1 MKRIF
6 TQLTASLLLMMAG
19 VLIFPISAPAA
30 TDDETKSYQI
40 KMNVN
45 EGGKVVT
52 SATQAPEG
60 SSVSLWT
67 YVKKGYQRE
76 TFTVTTSDGQ
86 DVELIPIV
94 GTSTTELLTN
104 GKCDG
109 TFGGWEKTD
118 AGSGW
123 KVNTEKN
130 QICWASSYQT
140 CTLWQTFNLEDYG
153 ISDSEI
159 DKGNVACSA
168 SADMMSIWE
177 KNGQGARVA
186 EVKVEMQDA
195 SGNVIKTVTVLDDLS
210 YIEDWKSYNTTFNL
224 VNGTRKLKYVVRGQ
238 DAIIWNGNFGPAY
251 RNLSLTITSTGSE
264 SGFTMPAADV
274 TVNAVFSK
282 EGGGTVV
289 TPEPTITYE
298 TTDDYCLITAT
309 GEGEVKLYVDG
320 TEIENPCMW
329 DRTDQDQT
337 VTVTATAQ
345 EDGKEMSTVT
355 LQIKIPKK
363 EGGTTAPTISYE
375 ITDDYCLITA
385 TGEGMII
392 LYVNDTEV
400 ENPCMWDRTDQDQ
413 EITVTAVDEING
425 NVVTEAIWIP
435 KKEGGSAFTGKV
447 CIDNIYYNLNGD
459 DKTAE
464 VTYNVKYEGYIEGD
478 LVIPEKVTYEG
489 VEYTVT
495 SIGESAFYSTNYV
508 DPTSVKI
515 PGTVTTIREYAFR
528 SCDFRIIE
536 IPEGVTTIGKQAFYS
551 CTYCHELYL
560 PSTLTS
566 IGSQAFGWGNLTKV
580 FSSTENPCELP
591 EDAFDE
597 DRYQAATLGVPVG
610 AISNYQNTNYWNK
623 FQKIVETETIAG
635 ADGKPLRY
643 YLYSDSK
650 TAEVA
655 HMDYSG
661 KIVIP
666 EKVTIKGVEYT
677 VTTIG
682 EEAFYEC
689 EDLTS
694 VSIPGSVTTIADFA
708 FYACSGLSSIT
719 IPGSV
724 TTIGYSAFDSCSGLT
739 SITIPGSVTTIDNY
753 AFYDCSGLTSITIP
767 EGVTTIGKGVFG
779 NCSGLTSIT
788 IPNSVTT
795 IGYHAFRGCS
805 GLTSITIPGS
815 VTTID
820 NYAFLSCSGLTSI
833 TIPASVTTL
842 GVNPFED
849 CSRLASMKVESGN
862 TKYDSRDGCNAI
874 ILKEENTLVSGC
886 KNTIIPNTV
895 TSIGE
900 DAFAGIE
907 TLTAIEIPNSVTSIG
922 RYAFVDCQGL
932 TSITLPNSLTS
943 IGELALSYCDNLSSV
958 VIPGSVTQLG
968 KWVFYN
974 SPALKE
980 IHCQIQEP
988 IEVHNQFFSTN
999 TYSEATLYVP
1009 TGTKEKYQSTASWNL
1024 FTNIVEEEVTAIDR
1038 ILLGQQGSMTVYD
1051 LKGRKINPSQVRKGH
1066 VYIVNGKKTVVR

>member
-566 IGSQAFGWGNLTKV
+566 IGSQAFGWGNQTKV

-805 GLTSITIPGS
+805 GLTSITIPGR

-820 NYAFLSCSGLTSI
+820 NYA
-833 TIPASVTTL
+833 
-842 GVNPFED
+842 FED

-1024 FTNIVEEEVTAIDR
+1024 FTNIVEEEVTAVDR
-1038 ILLGQQGSMTVYD
+1038 ILLGQQGSITVYD
-1051 LKGRKINPSQVRKGH
+1051 TKGRKINPSQVRKGH

>member
-6 TQLTASLLLMMAG
+6 TQLTASLLLTMAG

-118 AGSGW
+118 GGSGW
-123 KVNTEKN
+123 GVNHEKDAV
-130 QICWASSYQT
+130 CWASSYYT

-159 DKGNVACSA
+159 DNGNVSCSA
-168 SADMMSIWE
+168 SAEMTSIWE
-177 KNGQGARVA
+177 KNGNGARVA

-195 SGNVIKTVTVLDDLS
+195 SGNVINTVTVLNDLS
-210 YIEDWKSYNTTFNL
+210 YIENWKTYSATFTL
-224 VNGTRKLKYVVRGQ
+224 AAGTRILRYVVRGQ
-238 DAIIWNGNFGPAY
+238 DAINWNGRFGPAY

-309 GEGEVKLYVDG
+309 GEG
-320 TEIENPCMW
+320 
-329 DRTDQDQT
+329 
-337 VTVTATAQ
+337 
-345 EDGKEMSTVT
+345 
-355 LQIKIPKK
+355 
-363 EGGTTAPTISYE
+363 
-375 ITDDYCLITA
+375 
-385 TGEGMII
+385 MIV

-459 DKTAE
+459 NMTAE
-464 VTYNVKYEGYIEGD
+464 VTYNKQNVGYLKGEV
-478 LVIPEKVTYEG
+478 VIPEKVTYEG

-495 SIGESAFYSTNYV
+495 SIGEYAFKNNNSIS
-508 DPTSVKI
+508 PSSVTI
-515 PGTVTTIREYAFR
+515 PGTVTTIGKSAFEDCR
-528 SCDFRIIE
+528 LTIVE
-536 IPEGVTTIGKQAFYS
+536 IPEGVTTIGEKAFYS
-551 CTYCHELYL
+551 CTSYQDLIL

-566 IGSQAFGWGNLTKV
+566 IGSQAFGWSNQTRI
-580 FSSTENPCELP
+580 FSAMENPCELP
-591 EDAFDE
+591 EDAFYE
-597 DRYQAATLGVPVG
+597 YRFETTTLYVPVG
-610 AISNYQNTNYWNK
+610 TKSKYQNTNYWSK
-623 FQKIVETETIAG
+623 FQNIVEGEMKKIAV
-635 ADGKPLRY
+635 ADGNSLY
-643 YLYSDSK
+643 YILYSDSK
-650 TAEVA
+650 TAEVIQ
-655 HMDYSG
+655 MGVYSG
-661 KIVIP
+661 KIDIP
-666 EKVTIKGVEYT
+666 EKVTSKGVEYT
-677 VTTIG
+677 VTSIG

-689 EDLTS
+689 ENLTS
-694 VSIPGSVTTIADFA
+694 V
-708 FYACSGLSSIT
+708 T
-719 IPGSV
+719 IPKSV
-724 TTIGYSAFDSCSGLT
+724 TTIGDNAF
-739 SITIPGSVTTIDNY
+739 
-753 AFYDCSGLTSITIP
+753 
-767 EGVTTIGKGVFG
+767 E
-779 NCSGLTSIT
+779 
-788 IPNSVTT
+788 
-795 IGYHAFRGCS
+795 GCS

-815 VTTID
+815 VTTIG
-820 NYAFLSCSGLTSI
+820 NYAFDSCSGITTV
-833 TIPASVTTL
+833 TIPKSVTTL
-842 GVNPFED
+842 GYNPFWG
-849 CSRLASMKVESGN
+849 CSGLTSMKVESGN
-862 TKYDSRDGCNAI
+862 AKYDSRNGCNAI
-874 ILKEENTLVSGC
+874 IEKATNTLVSGC
-886 KNTIIPNTV
+886 KNTTIPNTV

-900 DAFAGIE
+900 DAFGGLE
-907 TLTAIEIPNSVTSIG
+907 TLTSIDIPNSVTSIES
-922 RYAFVDCQGL
+922 YAFYRCSGL
-932 TSITLPNSLTS
+932 TSISLSDGLTSIGEDAFNGCQSLTSISLPKSLTS
-943 IGELALSYCDNLSSV
+943 IGEWAFFSCGALVSMEIPEGVTKIGLQILSYCNALT
-958 VIPGSVTQLG
+958 SVTIPASVLEFADY
-968 KWVFYN
+968 VFYG
-974 SPALKE
+974 SEALKE
-980 IHCQIQEP
+980 IHCHISEP
-988 IEVHNQFFSTN
+988 SAISEYVFDPKNYST
-999 TYSEATLYVP
+999 ATLYVP
-1009 TGTKEKYQSTASWNL
+1009 KGTKEKYQSTASWNL
-1024 FTNIVEEEVTAIDR
+1024 FTNIEEEEVTGIEK
-1038 ILLGQQGSMTVYD
+1038 ILNGMPATVTIYD
-1051 LKGRKINPSQVRKGH
+1051 MKGRKINPSQVRKGH

>member
-6 TQLTASLLLMMAG
+6 TQLTASLLLTMAG

-118 AGSGW
+118 GGSGW

-274 TVNAVFSK
+274 TVNAVFSN
-282 EGGGTVV
+282 GGSGTVV

-320 TEIENPCMW
+320 TEVENPCMW

-459 DKTAE
+459 NMTAE
-464 VTYNVKYEGYIEGD
+464 VTYNKQNVGYLKGEV
-478 LVIPEKVTYEG
+478 VIPEKVTYEG

-495 SIGESAFYSTNYV
+495 SIGEYAFKNNNSIS
-508 DPTSVKI
+508 PSSVTI
-515 PGTVTTIREYAFR
+515 PGTVTTIGKSAFEG
-528 SCDFRIIE
+528 CNLTVVE
-536 IPEGVTTIGKQAFYS
+536 IPEGVTTIGDRAFYS
-551 CTYCHELYL
+551 CTEYYDLIL

-566 IGSQAFGWGNLTKV
+566 IGSQAFAWANQTKI
-580 FSSTENPCELP
+580 FSAMENPCEIP
-591 EDAFDE
+591 GNAFE
-597 DRYQAATLGVPVG
+597 EYQFETATLYVP
-610 AISNYQNTNYWNK
+610 AEAKSKYQNTNYWSK
-623 FQKIVETETIAG
+623 FQNIVEGEIKKIAG
-635 ADGKPLRY
+635 ADGNSLY
-643 YLYSDSK
+643 YILYSDSK
-650 TAEVA
+650 TAEVIR
-655 HMDYSG
+655 MGVYSG
-661 KIVIP
+661 KIDIP
-666 EKVTIKGVEYT
+666 EKVTSKGVEYT
-677 VTTIG
+677 VTSIG
-682 EEAFYEC
+682 DEAFNEC
-689 EDLTS
+689 VNLTS
-694 VSIPGSVTTIADFA
+694 V
-708 FYACSGLSSIT
+708 
-719 IPGSV
+719 
-724 TTIGYSAFDSCSGLT
+724 
-739 SITIPGSVTTIDNY
+739 
-753 AFYDCSGLTSITIP
+753 
-767 EGVTTIGKGVFG
+767 
-779 NCSGLTSIT
+779 T

-795 IGYHAFRGCS
+795 IGDNAFYECS
-805 GLTSITIPGS
+805 GLTSINIPGS
-815 VTTID
+815 VTTIGD
-820 NYAFLSCSGLTSI
+820 YAFDSCSGITTVTIPKGVTTLGDNPFWGCSGLT
-833 TIPASVTTL
+833 
-842 GVNPFED
+842 
-849 CSRLASMKVESGN
+849 SMKVESGN
-862 TKYDSRDGCNAI
+862 AKYDSRNGCNAI
-874 ILKEENTLVSGC
+874 IEKATNTLVSGC
-886 KNTIIPNTV
+886 KNTTIPNTV
-895 TSIGE
+895 TTIGEDAFGGLETLTSIDIPNSVTSIESYAFSGCSGLTSISLSDGLTSIGE
-900 DAFAGIE
+900 DAFYG
-907 TLTAIEIPNSVTSIG
+907 
-922 RYAFVDCQGL
+922 CQSL
-932 TSITLPNSLTS
+932 TSISLPKSLTS
-943 IGELALSYCDNLSSV
+943 IGEWAFSSCGALVSMEIPEGVTKMEWQILSYCQALT
-958 VIPGSVTQLG
+958 SVTIPASVSEFAG
-968 KWVFYN
+968 YVFYG
-974 SPALKE
+974 SEALKE
-980 IHCQIQEP
+980 IHCHILEP
-988 IEVHNQFFSTN
+988 SAISEYVFDPKNYST
-999 TYSEATLYVP
+999 ATLYVP
-1009 TGTKEKYQSTASWNL
+1009 KGTKEKYQSTASWNL

>member
-1 MKRIF
+1 MRRFF
-6 TQLTASLLLMMAG
+6 TRLSAFLLLTTAG
-19 VLIFPISAPAA
+19 VLMFQISAYA
-30 TDDETKSYQI
+30 DDTNKYQV
-40 KMNVN
+40 KMNVG
-45 EGGKVVT
+45 EGGKVVV
-52 SATQAPEG
+52 SATQATQG
-60 SSVSLWT
+60 SGISLWT
-67 YVKKGYQRE
+67 YVKEGYKMDS
-76 TFTVTTSDGQ
+76 FTATTADGQ
-86 DVELIPIV
+86 EVEIFPIV
-94 GTSTTELLTN
+94 GSTSSEMLTN
-104 GKCDG
+104 GNCDG
-109 TFGGWEKTD
+109 TLNNWEKSD
-118 AGSGW
+118 GGSGW
-123 KVNTEKN
+123 KVSTEKG
-130 QICWASSYQT
+130 QICWVSSYNP
-140 CTLWQTFNLEDYG
+140 CTLWQTINLSDYG
-153 ISDSEI
+153 ISNSEI
-159 DKGNVACSA
+159 DKGNISCSA
-168 SADMMSIWE
+168 SAEMTSIWE
-177 KNGQGARVA
+177 NNGQGGRVA

-195 SGNVIKTVTVLDDLS
+195 SGNVINTVTVLNELS
-210 YIEDWKSYNTTFNL
+210 YLENWKTFNATFTL
-224 VNGTRKLKYVVRGQ
+224 AAGTRILRYVVRGQ
-238 DAIIWNGNFGPAY
+238 DAINWNGCFGPAF
-251 RNLSLTITSTGSE
+251 RNLSLMIAGKGSPRE
-264 SGFTMPAADV
+264 FTMPASDV
-274 TVNAVFSK
+274 TVNVVFSK
-282 EGGGTVV
+282 DGGGTVV

-320 TEIENPCMW
+320 IEVENPCMW

-508 DPTSVKI
+508 APTSVKI
-515 PGTVTTIREYAFR
+515 PGTVTTIGEYAFR
-528 SCDFRIIE
+528 ECDFKIIE
-536 IPEGVTTIGKQAFYS
+536 IPEGVTTIGMQAFYS
-551 CTYCHELYL
+551 CIYCRELYL

-566 IGSQAFGWGNLTKV
+566 IGSQAFGWGFQSKV
-580 FSSTENPCELP
+580 YSSMENPCEMP

-597 DRYQAATLGVPVG
+597 DRYHATTLEVPVG

-623 FQKIVETETIAG
+623 FQKIVEYGEIAG
-635 ADGKPLRY
+635 ADGKTLRY

-650 TAEVA
+650 TAEVT
-655 HMDYSG
+655 HRDDYSG

-682 EEAFYEC
+682 EEAFYGC

-694 VSIPGSVTTIADFA
+694 VS
-708 FYACSGLSSIT
+708 

-739 SITIPGSVTTIDNY
+739 SITIPGSVTTIADY
-753 AFYDCSGLTSITIP
+753 AFYGCSGLTSITIPGSVSRIGNFAFADCSGLTSITISS
-767 EGVTTIGKGVFG
+767 GVIIIGDYAFRG
-779 NCSGLTSIT
+779 CSGLSSFT

-795 IGYHAFRGCS
+795 IGRHAFRGCS
-805 GLTSITIPGS
+805 GLTSITIPGN

-820 NYAFLSCSGLTSI
+820 NYAFTNCSGLTSI
-833 TIPASVTTL
+833 TIPASVDSL
-842 GVNPFED
+842 GFNPFEG
-849 CSRLASMKVESGN
+849 CSGLASMKVESGN

-886 KNTIIPNTV
+886 KNTTIPNTV
-895 TSIGE
+895 TSIGR
-900 DAFAGIE
+900 DAFAGIV
-907 TLTAIEIPNSVTSIG
+907 TLTAIEIPNTVTSIG
-922 RYAFVDCQGL
+922 GYAFLDCHGL
-932 TSITLPNSLTS
+932 TSITLPNGLTS
-943 IGELALSYCDNLSSV
+943 IGDQALSYCDNLSSV

-968 KWVFYN
+968 KWVFYQ
-974 SPALKE
+974 SLALKE

-988 IEVHNQFFSTN
+988 IEITEACFSTS

-1051 LKGRKINPSQVRKGH
+1051 LKGRKLDISNIKKGGI
-1066 VYIVNGKKTVVR
+1066 YIINGKKVVVR